1 MFRHE
6 RGMVGMAAERK
17 ATRQRPA
24 SARSRRTATA
34 QQRRSR
40 TPAARRGNGGATVK
54 VPVVAPT
61 VKVMKVHVPGR
72 GMSYIGDA
80 GRLAA
85 SYLPPADRLAFYGGL
100 GLAAIVGVL
109 DWPVAAAVGL
119 GTMIAR
125 RAFRRDTARPSGLRA
140 AATARTEGG
149 TVTERM
155 AEPEAAA
162 AGGRTRAR
170 TTSRRSTTR
179 AGGTSR
185 TAAAGRSRST
195 SRSSTAS
202 RSTGASASRSR
213 STTSRSGGTASRS
226 GGTTSRSGGTTSGSR
241 GTASRSRTET
251 SPSRRAATRATSS
264 GASGTTAR
272 GTRTAGSATARRT

>member
-24 SARSRRTATA
+24 SARTRRTATA
-34 QQRRSR
+34 QQRRAR
-40 TPAARRGNGGATVK
+40 TPAARRGGGGTTVK

-61 VKVMKVHVPGR
+61 VKVMKVHVPAR

-100 GLAAIVGVL
+100 GLAAIVGLL

-125 RAFRRDTARPSGLRA
+125 RTFRRDMPRPSGLRA
-140 AATARTEGG
+140 AATARTEGA

-162 AGGRTRAR
+162 AGGRARAR
-170 TTSRRSTTR
+170 ATSRPRSTAR

-185 TAAAGRSRST
+185 TTAAGRSRST

-202 RSTGASASRSR
+202 RSSGASA
-213 STTSRSGGTASRS
+213 
-226 GGTTSRSGGTTSGSR
+226 SRSGGTTSGSR
-241 GTASRSRTET
+241 GTASRSRATTSGSQSTT
-251 SPSRRAATRATSS
+251 SPSRRTRAT
-264 GASGTTAR
+264 
-272 GTRTAGSATARRT
+272 